1 MSGLSLESVL
11 LEYGASE
18 VSAMDVYSDIFQLG
32 YGFIQTEGEPSG
44 EHKAN
49 PIIVGSFGGHYDD
62 GGKLKG
68 DRVRRRILFEDTF
81 EDTLAEFSDAN
92 WAITN
97 GLTYWG
103 RANTADAQSKMCALI
118 FDLDG
123 QDDGTLTAFLYN
135 CRSDY
140 PIYPEPNYII
150 LSGHNVH
157 LYYVLEEPADLYP
170 NTKSL
175 LKDMKYRLTDRM
187 WNKYTSREWEH
198 PQHQGINQGFRII
211 GGKTKDGGTVRAFR
225 VNTHPFSLE
234 ELNGFLPS
242 DQQVDLSKKWRE
254 TRYTLEQAKE
264 KFPDWYE
271 KVIVNGGHADGSWDA
286 KEDLYNWWLR
296 KIRGGASY
304 SHRYFCLMALAI
316 YAVKCGITDRDR
328 VKADMESLVPFL
340 DSIDPEH
347 PFGNDHEVENALECL
362 DLRYKKFPIKDLE
375 RISGM
380 AIPKNKRNYRKQPQ
394 HMEYLNG
401 LRKMRRDVL
410 GENEYENSGRPKGS
424 GEKRD
429 LIRAYAREHPD
440 ASHSEVAKALG
451 VSRTTVIKWLRD
463 WKRDTDGLPDG
474 AWYEG
479 GHIHVDMTEP
489 KAD

>member
-1 MSGLSLESVL
+1 LSLESVL
-11 LEYGASE
+11 LEFGAYE

-32 YGFIQTEGEPSG
+32 TGFIQRDGEPG
-44 EHKAN
+44 GKHKAN
-49 PIIVGSFGGHYDD
+49 PIILGSFGG
-62 GGKLKG
+62 K
-68 DRVRRRILFEDTF
+68 RRRRILFEDTF
-81 EDTLAEFSDAN
+81 EETLAEFQQAD

-103 RANTADAQSKMCALI
+103 RANTAEAQSKMCAMI

-140 PIYPEPNYII
+140 PVYPEPNYII

-187 WNKYTSREWEH
+187 WNKHTSREWEH
-198 PQHQGINQGFRII
+198 PQHQGINQGFRVI
-211 GGKTKDGGTVRAFR
+211 GGKTKDGGTVRAFA

-234 ELNGFLPS
+234 ELNDFLPPE
-242 DQQVDLSKKWRE
+242 QQVDLSKKWRE

-264 KFPDWYE
+264 RFPEWYE
-271 KVIVNGGHADGSWDA
+271 KVIVNGGRADGSWDA

-296 KIRGGASY
+296 KIRAGATF

-316 YAVKCGITDRDR
+316 YAVKCGITDRER
-328 VKADMESLVPFL
+328 VKADMDSLVPFL
-340 DSIDPEH
+340 DSVDTEH

-375 RISGM
+375 RISGI

-394 HMEYLNG
+394 HMAV
-401 LRKMRRDVL
+401 MRAIQGVTDPEGNWRNKD
-410 GENEYENSGRPKGS
+410 GAPK
-424 GEKRD
+424 KRD
-429 LIRAYAREHPD
+429 LIRAYALEHPD
-440 ASHSEVAKALG
+440 ANHSEIAKALG
-451 VSRTTVIKWLRD
+451 VSRPTVIKWLRD

-474 AWYEG
+474 AWYEN
-479 GHIHVDMTEP
+479 GHVHVDMTEP